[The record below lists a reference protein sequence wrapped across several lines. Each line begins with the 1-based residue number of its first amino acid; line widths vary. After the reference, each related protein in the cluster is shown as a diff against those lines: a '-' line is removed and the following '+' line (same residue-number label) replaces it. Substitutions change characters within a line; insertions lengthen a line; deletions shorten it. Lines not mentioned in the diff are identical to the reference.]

1 MTTTEELEQALGRQ
15 LRALRV
21 AKELTQVEL
30 AERANLSVGA
40 VKHLETGAGATTA
53 TLVKVLRALG
63 AQGWLEMLA
72 PPPAPFDPLKLLEE
86 RQRGASRVKG
96 PQRVR
101 HRAATGQ

>member
-1 MTTTEELEQALGRQ
+1 MSTTEELERELGRR

-40 VKHLETGAGATTA
+40 VKHLEAGAGATTA

-63 AQGWLEMLA
+63 ALGWLETLA

-86 RQRGASRVKG
+86 RQRQASRAKG

-101 HRAATGQ
+101 HRAATSQ

>member
-1 MTTTEELEQALGRQ
+1 MSTTEELEQALGRR
-15 LRALRV
+15 LRVLRV

-63 AQGWLEMLA
+63 AQGWLETLA
-72 PPPAPFDPLKLLEE
+72 PPPTPFDPLKLLEE
-86 RQRGASRVKG
+86 RQRRASRVKG

-101 HRAATGQ
+101 HRAASGQ